1 VRTRIGVV
9 LMAVL
14 LALYLFVCLQY
25 SVVAFAAA
33 TVPGVVLGLG
43 LLILGALGVWG
54 LIRELLFGVRAERL
68 ARRLEGED
76 GLPKEVLDSRASG
89 RPLREEADALFPGYA
104 AEVDAQPASWRAW
117 YRLGLAYDASGDRK
131 RARGAIRQAIALEHE
146 TPA

>member
-1 VRTRIGVV
+1 MRTRVGVV

-25 SVVAFAAA
+25 SVVAFASGTA
-33 TVPGVVLGLG
+33 PGIVLGVG
-43 LLILGALGVWG
+43 LLILGAVGVWG
-54 LIRELLFGVRAERL
+54 LIRELMFGVRAERL

-89 RPLREEADALFPGYA
+89 RPLREEADELFPRYA
-104 AEVDAQPASWRAW
+104 EEVDAQPENWRAW

-131 RARGAIRQAIALEHE
+131 RARGAIRRAIALEQDA
-146 TPA
+146 PA